1 LFRTQRILIVGV
13 CQDKN
18 LGYRKL
24 VFSAP
29 EYSYMCFVLVE
40 ETEDILNAQF
50 DGGIM
55 VGDVVYSFDRAKN
68 YKILK
73 IN

>member
-1 LFRTQRILIVGV
+1 MESAYIIY
-13 CQDKN
+13 DKN
-18 LGYRKL
+18 FGCRKL

-40 ETEDILNAQF
+40 ETEYILNAQF

>member
-1 LFRTQRILIVGV
+1 
-13 CQDKN
+13 
-18 LGYRKL
+18 
-24 VFSAP
+24 
-29 EYSYMCFVLVE
+29 MCFVLVE

-50 DGGIM
+50 DGGVM